1 MKTDQQQAL
10 KFLVE
15 NIILWEDNTSE
26 QDIEKLIKLQETI
39 KNSFKYDSYYL
50 SE

>member
-1 MKTDQQQAL
+1 MKTDQKQAL

-15 NIILWEDNTSE
+15 NIILWQDNTSE

-39 KNSFKYDSYYL
+39 KKL
-50 SE
+50 IE